1 MPVNVSIKAVPDVI
15 LDLIRKRAEKNH
27 RSLQGE
33 LIVILTEAVGLADDL
48 KPADALAQLENDA
61 WKTDEDGVATVRK
74 DRDAG

>member
-15 LDLIRKRAEKNH
+15 VDLIRKRAEKNH

-33 LIVILTEAVGLADDL
+33 LIVILTEAVGLSDDL
-48 KPADALAQLENDA
+48 RPADALAQMAQDP
-61 WKTDEDGVATVRK
+61 WKTAEDAVTTVRR